1 MEQWFSDILVF
12 LAAVLAAYVTAK
24 ITASLKNEPAF
35 ADKVIQQ
42 TDTITT
48 LTTDVHNLKDKYKES
63 EAQHKKDQELI
74 KTLLAQNKILKK
86 QNQLLSDY
94 AKRNGF
100 PLDDILAGKAS

>member
-1 MEQWFSDILVF
+1 MEAWFSDILVF
-12 LAAVLAAYVTAK
+12 LAAVIAAYVTAK

-48 LTTDVHNLKDKYKES
+48 LTTDVSNLKQKYKES
-63 EAQHKKDQELI
+63 EEHRKQDQELI

-86 QNQLLSDY
+86 QNKLLLDF
-94 AKRNGF
+94 AKNNGF
-100 PLDDILAGKAS
+100 PVDDILAGKAS